1 MEHEAIAVGGE
12 HEGDVQCLGVVERL
26 LHSITDAVGIVL
38 GLDDRDGNVRLVV
51 EDVVGALG
59 LSARDQ
65 LAAHDDAALGE
76 AHLLADLQHLV
87 PPHSAQGGGDELGA
101 DIPFGEALLVNRGQ
115 HALGRLHFMPILRRR
130 ILPPW
135 AQVKTIA

>member
-1 MEHEAIAVGGE
+1 M
-12 HEGDVQCLGVVERL
+12 
-26 LHSITDAVGIVL
+26 GIVL

-65 LAAHDDAALGE
+65 LATHDDAALGE

-87 PPHSAQGGGDELGA
+87 PPRPAQGRRDELGA
-101 DIPFGEALLVNRGQ
+101 DVPFGQVSLVNSGQQALVPSWSPASYPKDSNDLPKAANRTCEPIVSAWTRGPSFVGAA
-115 HALGRLHFMPILRRR
+115 ALGKID
-130 ILPPW
+130 
-135 AQVKTIA
+135 K